1 MKKKIFVL
9 PCKNKG
15 MILSN
20 FLSPAPK
27 PEMKKNKKNR
37 KIDIPI

>member
-9 PCKNKG
+9 SCKNKG

-27 PEMKKNKKNR
+27 PEIKKKKKNR